1 MHKGIKLP
9 CHFNKATLYTTFNQG
24 HCAENGS
31 SRPRPPQISAGF
43 PITRAS
49 SAPSSSLRDGV
60 RTSRAPLA
68 IGDRH
73 ATEHISV
80 PAPARSWHCGNSFI
94 GSPPAQTRPLPS
106 CLSRLVPTPRTHS
119 RVHTQS
125 RAWAVAHTFTPFTH
139 FSLSLRKPPALWAA
153 RVSVTTNDSL
163 SNVRIFGRR
172 QERKRKGWAQS
183 QK

>member
-125 RAWAVAHTFTPFTH
+125 RAWAVAHLHSIHPF
-139 FSLSLRKPPALWAA
+139 FAFIEKAAGSLGSTRFCNNK
-153 RVSVTTNDSL
+153 
-163 SNVRIFGRR
+163 
-172 QERKRKGWAQS
+172 
-183 QK
+183 